1 MKKYKLTKTTK
12 EYGSLT
18 LYQIEALKDFGNVE
32 KGEMGGFIEKEENL
46 SQDGYAWVYDNA
58 RVYGD
63 AEVCDNA
70 WVYGNARV
78 YGNAWVC
85 DNARV
90 YGNAKVYGNAGVYGD
105 ANVCDNAGVFENA
118 KVYGNARVYGRLKLT
133 GGCFYHTKQKSEIME
148 KIEIDEN
155 HEILCSNPKI
165 AEDEPK
171 EIPEEIIEIDG
182 KEVSKTTI
190 KKALKDYFR

>member
-12 EYGSLT
+12 EYGGLT
-18 LYQIEALKDFGNVE
+18 LYQIEALKDFSNVE

-70 WVYGNARV
+70 WVYGNA
-78 YGNAWVC
+78 WVH
-85 DNARV
+85 
-90 YGNAKVYGNAGVYGD
+90 GD

>member
-12 EYGSLT
+12 EYRGLT

-46 SQDGYAWVYDNA
+46 SQD
-58 RVYGD
+58 
-63 AEVCDNA
+63 DNA
-70 WVYGNARV
+70 WVYGNAEV
-78 YGNAWVC
+78 YGNA
-85 DNARV
+85 A
-90 YGNAKVYGNAGVYGD
+90 
-105 ANVCDNAGVFENA
+105 VFENA
-118 KVYGNARVYGRLKLT
+118 LVYDNALVYGDARVYGRLKLT

-182 KEVSKTTI
+182 KEVSKATI